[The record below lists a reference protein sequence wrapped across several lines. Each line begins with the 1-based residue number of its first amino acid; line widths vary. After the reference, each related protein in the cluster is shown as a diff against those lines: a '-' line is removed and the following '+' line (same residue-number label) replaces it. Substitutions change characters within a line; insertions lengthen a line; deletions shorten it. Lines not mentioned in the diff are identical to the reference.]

1 MFLLSVLQRFYITVN
16 ENELFSGSD
25 ASVWVIS
32 DDISTA
38 DMSKHDAC
46 FGHSRRLMDAGLL
59 ALGTLQ
65 GRCGMREVT
74 PMTDLGHVN
83 HKDSN
88 THMHTQTL
96 LISMWH
102 VQHSYWTQWSS
113 AASE

>member
-1 MFLLSVLQRFYITVN
+1 M
-16 ENELFSGSD
+16 
-25 ASVWVIS
+25 WVIS

-88 THMHTQTL
+88 THTHTHTNTSHLPPCGMSSTAIGHNGHQQLLNSIAKFSAWQTREQL
-96 LISMWH
+96 
-102 VQHSYWTQWSS
+102 
-113 AASE
+113 